1 MTFSSQLRLLW
12 RRAAGSPGFTLVT
25 LAMLATGVGANV
37 AIFTVVNAVLLRPLP
52 VADSER
58 LVILR
63 HAAPGL
69 VQLDE
74 LPMSDALYYLYAS
87 ESRTLDGVAVMRDG
101 QASFTGPENPQR
113 VQAASVSASF
123 FDVMRTR
130 PRIGRAFT
138 AAEDRPG
145 AGAVLVLSDGL
156 WRSRFGADPDV
167 VGRVVDVDGAATEI
181 VGVMPAGFAFSRP
194 PADLW
199 LPIRLDRGAVQ
210 LGAFGMTGV
219 ARIADGATLEQVR
232 AELDALISNLVEVLP
247 DQPAAPVL
255 ASAGLRPLVDPA
267 REVVVGDIEAMLWI
281 LLGAVGF
288 LLLVACANVANLHLV
303 RSEAR
308 HGEAA
313 MRAALGESRGRLV
326 TSVLTESVVLGMVG
340 GLLALPLALLAVRLV
355 VRFGPRALPR
365 LDEVS
370 MDAWV
375 LLFGF
380 AVSVVAGLLFGIV
393 PAVRASAAA
402 AKGHMTAGARGGTAG
417 RERQLARRGLVV
429 VQISLALTLLV
440 GSGLAV
446 RSFGRLAAVD
456 PGFDPVDVLTFGLS
470 LPQRDYGTPEAR
482 LVFHRRLVERLR
494 ALPGAVE
501 ATAASTVPLGGES
514 SGSGFSI
521 EGRPLAD
528 GDVPPVFRTKLVS
541 PGYFDTLR
549 VDLVE
554 GRRFEP
560 LDGERDASVVIVS
573 QSVASAYWPGES
585 ALGKG
590 VRQGVPPEGEEQQWS
605 RVVGVVDDVHELALH
620 EDPPE
625 MVYFPIPPGGGGGVG
640 DDSAVPAAM
649 RYAVRAPNAATL
661 AAGVREAVG
670 GLDPTLPIADV
681 QTLETLVARARG
693 ERAFVMVLLLI
704 AAGLALLLGSV
715 GLYGVVSYTVAQRR
729 REIAIRMAVG
739 ARLAD
744 VHRLV
749 LTEAGA
755 LALVGAAL
763 GVGAAVALTR
773 RLQAL
778 LFETSPLDPAVFA
791 AVSALL
797 VGVCLLASW
806 LPARRA
812 ARIDPMTAL
821 RVE

>member
-1 MTFSSQLRLLW
+1 MSLSSRLRLLW
-12 RRAAGSPGFTLVT
+12 RRALATPGFTLVS

-58 LVILR
+58 LVVLR

-74 LPMSDALYYLYAS
+74 LPISDALYYLYAS
-87 ESRTLDGVAVMRDG
+87 ESRTLDGVAVIRDG

-113 VQAASVSASF
+113 LQAASVSASF
-123 FDVMRTR
+123 FDVMRAR
-130 PRIGRAFT
+130 PRIGRAFN
-138 AAEDRPG
+138 ADEDRPG
-145 AGAVLVLSDGL
+145 AAPVIVLSDGL
-156 WRSRFGADPDV
+156 WQSRFGADPDV
-167 VGRVVDVDGAATEI
+167 VGRVVDVDGAAAEI

-194 PADLW
+194 QADMW
-199 LPIRLDRGAVQ
+199 LPIRLDRGAAQ

-219 ARIADGATLEQVR
+219 ARIADGATLDQVR
-232 AELDALISNLVEVLP
+232 AELGAMLSNLVEVLP
-247 DQPAAPVL
+247 DQAAAPVL
-255 ASAGLRPLVDPA
+255 AAAGLRPLVEPA
-267 REVVVGDIEAMLWI
+267 REVVVGDVESLLWI

-288 LLLVACANVANLHLV
+288 LLLIACANVANLVLV

-313 MRAALGESRGRLV
+313 IRAALGESRGRLV
-326 TSVLTESVVLGMVG
+326 ASVLTEGVVLGVAG
-340 GLLALPLALLAVRLV
+340 GVLSLPLALLAVRLV
-355 VRFGPRALPR
+355 VRFGPQALPR
-365 LDEVS
+365 LDEIS
-370 MDAWV
+370 MDATV
-375 LLFGF
+375 VLFGL
-380 AVSVVAGLLFGIV
+380 AVSVVAGLLFGIL
-393 PAVRASAAA
+393 PALRASAAA
-402 AKGHMTAGARGGTAG
+402 TAGHMTAGARGATAG
-417 RERQLARRGLVV
+417 RERHLARRGLVV
-429 VQISLALTLLV
+429 MQISLALTLLV

-446 RSFGRLAAVD
+446 RSFGRLAAVH

-482 LVFHRRLVERLR
+482 LAFHRRLVEGLR

-501 ATAASTVPLGGES
+501 AAAASTVPLGGAV
-514 SGSGFSI
+514 SGSGYSI

-528 GDVPPVFRTKLVS
+528 GDVPPVFMTKAVS
-541 PGYFDTLR
+541 PSYFDALR
-549 VDLVE
+549 VELVE
-554 GRRFEP
+554 GRRFDP
-560 LDGERDASVVIVS
+560 LDGERDAAVVIVS
-573 QSVASAYWPGES
+573 QSLASAHWPGES

-590 VRQGVPPEGEEQQWS
+590 LRQGGVPQEGEEQQWS
-605 RVVGVVDDVHELALH
+605 RIVGVVGDVHELALH

-625 MVYFPIPPGGGGGVG
+625 MVYHPIPPGGGEQP
-640 DDSAVPAAM
+640 VPAAM
-649 RYAVRAPNAATL
+649 RYAVRAPNAAAL

-670 GLDPTLPIADV
+670 GLDPALPIADV
-681 QTLETLVARARG
+681 ETLETLVARARG
-693 ERAFVMVLLLI
+693 ERAFVMVLLVV
-704 AAGLALLLGSV
+704 AAGLALLLGMV

-729 REIAIRMAVG
+729 REIAVRMAVG
-739 ARLAD
+739 AQVAD
-744 VHRLV
+744 VRRLV
-749 LTEAGA
+749 LTEAGG

-763 GVGAAVALTR
+763 GIGAAAALTW

-778 LFETSPLDPAVFA
+778 LFETSPLDPAVFLG
-791 AVSALL
+791 VSTIL